1 MPQLDEKDR
10 RLIALLKQDSRVS
23 VTVLAAKLSVSR
35 ATVQHRL
42 ERLLQNGTITRFTIE
57 VADAQPGT
65 NIKAIM
71 MVEIEGPLE
80 RSIISNLRRI
90 PEITNTYATNGK
102 WDLVVVVEA
111 ANLAEFD
118 RILREIRQIRGV
130 RNSETSILLTSL

>member
-1 MPQLDEKDR
+1 MPKLDDKDR
-10 RLIALLKQDSRVS
+10 RLIALLKHDSRAS

-42 ERLLQNGTITRFTIE
+42 ERLLQSGAITRFTIE
-57 VADAQPGT
+57 VAAEHAGSH
-65 NIKAIM
+65 IKAIM
-71 MVEIEGPLE
+71 MVEIEGALE
-80 RSIISNLRRI
+80 RSVISNLRRI

-118 RILREIRQIRGV
+118 KVLREIRQVRGI